1 MSRPGADESAA
12 GKVLADHAEAL
23 QTLLTMTAG
32 YSGTPLARKLGVKAE
47 SRVLVLGQPSG
58 TDLAVW
64 ECAVRH
70 TRAGKGRYDGV
81 LAFVPDLATLRLG
94 FAPAMAATITPGR
107 LWVCWPRRS
116 SGLPTDLTE
125 NIVRERGLT
134 EGIVDIKVCAIDD
147 TCRSRLRPKAERSLR
162 PARSLRA
169 SVVG

>member
-1 MSRPGADESAA
+1 VSRPGADESAA

-32 YSGTPLARKLGVKAE
+32 YSGTPLARKFGVKAE

-58 TDLAVW
+58 TDLGVW

-70 TRAGKGRYDGV
+70 TRAGKGRYDVV
-81 LAFVPDLATLRLG
+81 LAFAPNLATLQRR
-94 FAPAMAATITPGR
+94 FAPAMAATTTPGR
-107 LWVCWPRRS
+107 LWVCWPKRS

-134 EGIVDIKVCAIDD
+134 GIVDIKVCAIDD
-147 TCRSRLRPKAERSLR
+147 TWSGLAFVRRLRDR
-162 PARSLRA
+162 
-169 SVVG
+169 

>member
-64 ECAVRH
+64 ECAVR
-70 TRAGKGRYDGV
+70 
-81 LAFVPDLATLRLG
+81 
-94 FAPAMAATITPGR
+94 
-107 LWVCWPRRS
+107 
-116 SGLPTDLTE
+116 
-125 NIVRERGLT
+125 
-134 EGIVDIKVCAIDD
+134 
-147 TCRSRLRPKAERSLR
+147 
-162 PARSLRA
+162 
-169 SVVG
+169 

>member
-1 MSRPGADESAA
+1 
-12 GKVLADHAEAL
+12 VLADHAEAL

-47 SRVLVLGQPSG
+47 SRVL
-58 TDLAVW
+58 
-64 ECAVRH
+64 
-70 TRAGKGRYDGV
+70 
-81 LAFVPDLATLRLG
+81 
-94 FAPAMAATITPGR
+94 
-107 LWVCWPRRS
+107 
-116 SGLPTDLTE
+116 
-125 NIVRERGLT
+125 VRERGLT